1 MERGSPGTVSRR
13 FLEYLSSH
21 PSSQTH
27 SSTAVPPGKWKAETL
42 FTVRRLLVVLVLFV
56 LLGALSLVWLR
67 THDSAPTAPES
78 GSQTAIPIIDKQPPV
93 VATRRFDP
101 ATPPPDMPPLH
112 AGEQAQCESNFMSGA
127 MVSSQRRRTGAT
139 SAMVTVTQV
148 KMMLQLGITIWV
160 PDDVT
165 QKVLEHEEG
174 HRQIS
179 ESYYASADQL
189 ARRIAASY
197 IGKQVTVTG
206 DDLDAEANKMLQQI
220 GADIT
225 AEYSRQLDPEPA
237 QLRYDAITDH
247 ARNDVLASDA
257 LTQVLRE
264 SLPPH

>member
-1 MERGSPGTVSRR
+1 
-13 FLEYLSSH
+13 
-21 PSSQTH
+21 
-27 SSTAVPPGKWKAETL
+27 
-42 FTVRRLLVVLVLFV
+42 
-56 LLGALSLVWLR
+56 
-67 THDSAPTAPES
+67 
-78 GSQTAIPIIDKQPPV
+78 
-93 VATRRFDP
+93 
-101 ATPPPDMPPLH
+101 MPPLR

-127 MVSSQRRRTGAT
+127 LVSSQRRRTGAT